1 MKRKFL
7 ILMVAFPVA
16 LYARQTNPVPVNDP
30 INTDS
35 SVQETASPTIENG
48 DLPLETSLDA
58 SAMSTLGD
66 ASPSPPTK
74 SGNQASARPA
84 SSEAPAPEIGGSM
97 VGYIDNAIIGSE
109 VRLRFDAGFHDNFPD
124 NGEFFYAKCGCYK
137 ILGGDYAFDPNAPGP
152 SPGVATNLNFQQL
165 YLRAEYAPTKR
176 FSVFTEVPFRWIQ
189 PLSFVPGVGTFSN
202 QSGISD
208 VSAGVKVAILESSN
222 RVLTAQLEGTFP
234 SGDASKGLGTNH
246 YVFTPEL
253 LFYQGFSER
262 LALEGEVG
270 DSHPIGGSA
279 GVPVGNGGFAADIF
293 YYGVGPSYTLYQ
305 AESFKVATVL
315 EMVGWHEFGGFET
328 VWLTG
333 SDIANSVNG
342 TNILNFKL
350 GIRTSFGHSSI
361 YAGYGT
367 PVTHDHWYKG
377 IVRVEYRYYF

>member
-1 MKRKFL
+1 MKRIL
-7 ILMVAFPVA
+7 ILIITFPMA
-16 LYARQTNPVPVNDP
+16 LCARQTDPVPVNNP
-30 INTDS
+30 ISTAS
-35 SVQETASPTIENG
+35 SVQETASLTIENRG
-48 DLPLETSLDA
+48 LSLETSPGD
-58 SAMSTLGD
+58 SATSTLGD
-66 ASPSPPTK
+66 ASLSLPTQDGK
-74 SGNQASARPA
+74 QTPAAA
-84 SSEAPAPEIGGSM
+84 SSGQSPSPEIGSSM

-109 VRLRFDAGFHDNFPD
+109 VRIRFDAGFHDNFPD

-137 ILGGDYAFDPNAPGP
+137 ILGGNYAFDPNAPGP
-152 SPGVATNLNFQQL
+152 SPGVVTNLNFQQL
-165 YLRAEYAPTKR
+165 YLRAEYAPTRR
-176 FSVFTEVPFRWIQ
+176 FSVFTEVPIRWIQ
-189 PLSFVPGVGTFSN
+189 PLSFVPGFGSFSN
-202 QSGISD
+202 QAGISD
-208 VSAGVKVAILESSN
+208 VSVGVKVAILESSN
-222 RVLTAQLEGTFP
+222 RLLTAQLEGTFP

-246 YVFTPEL
+246 YTFTPEL

-293 YYGVGPSYTLYQ
+293 YYGVGPSYKLYHG
-305 AESFKVATVL
+305 ESVTVAAVL
-315 EMVGWHEFGGFET
+315 ETVGWHEFGGFET

-333 SDIANSVNG
+333 SDIANSVDG

-377 IVRVEYRYYF
+377 IARVEYRYYF

>member
-1 MKRKFL
+1 
-7 ILMVAFPVA
+7 
-16 LYARQTNPVPVNDP
+16 VNDP
-30 INTDS
+30 INTAS
-35 SVQETASPTIENG
+35 SVQETASLAIENG
-48 DLPLETSLDA
+48 DLSLETSPDA

-66 ASPSPPTK
+66 ASLSPPTQDSK
-74 SGNQASARPA
+74 QAPARP
-84 SSEAPAPEIGGSM
+84 SSGGTPGPEIGSSM

-109 VRLRFDAGFHDNFPD
+109 VRIRLDSGFHDNFPD

-137 ILGGDYAFDPNAPGP
+137 ILGGNYAFDPNAPGP
-152 SPGVATNLNFQQL
+152 SPGVVTNLNFQQL

-189 PLSFVPGVGTFSN
+189 PLSFVPGFGSFSN
-202 QSGISD
+202 QAGISD
-208 VSAGVKVAILESSN
+208 VSVGVKVAILASSN
-222 RVLTAQLEGTFP
+222 RLLTAQLEGTFP

-246 YVFTPEL
+246 YAFTPEL

-293 YYGVGPSYTLYQ
+293 YYGVGPSYKLYHG
-305 AESFKVATVL
+305 ESVTVATVL

-333 SDIANSVNG
+333 SDIANSVDD